1 MAFSED
7 PVYVSLD
14 QKFDKVLAD
23 MKPYVL
29 KLPHKTDRQK
39 CAIWIKKLCEP
50 VTGITGRKNRNAY
63 AQLML
68 HMLKRGVLE
77 GPFTSKPQD
86 GELPTLPPY
95 MSIYFDEPSSSPD
108 TDDKVPDWVNGELT
122 SSVGSSLFR
131 SNIGNPAASST
142 WKSLPSPI
150 SPQKSRR
157 RAYTSIGIDLDR
169 DPGYTSPSRG
179 LEKPQPGPY
188 DDSFLGRGHQQDRV
202 HFMSDDEGSYI
213 KKDEQKKKKDK
224 IRKKG
229 SDEELAQPSP
239 PGYETG
245 GVTNLFG
252 TTGGTTFFDDHTKDY
267 GKENIQMK
275 TKMLEARFHEEKLKL
290 QQRHDVAVQKILDR
304 KNTEI
309 EELKANYRAKA
320 KELEDTITKLERK
333 IQSVVRDSQNV
344 RETKDKQIAEL
355 RKMVEDTTEKRKS
368 DFERKMAA
376 MIKIYLPWNFQM
388 NRTNCCWIA
397 APELVNNRAGL
408 QTVSK
413 KLLPGQQVKGQYSL
427 LKELLHLQFICLHK
441 EITSTLR
448 SKGQRSRLFYDLKLD
463 NSLVLLKNK
472 LNPILYLQHSKI
484 HVWIGKDICLRFL
497 KNRKQKLLAYQKHF
511 LDIRTS
517 ISPSSP
523 LRQSGDESLHYIGSC
538 GAICTICLSKVKR
551 DGRRRRDSF
560 HLTSTSF
567 HGSVITRLS
576 NNINDYDITRKL
588 RKLCRIVK
596 KFEDNLNRFLELH
609 KKAYNHHLES
619 IITGDKNQGA
629 VFRAL
634 PVYR

>member
-188 DDSFLGRGHQQDRV
+188 
-202 HFMSDDEGSYI
+202 
-213 KKDEQKKKKDK
+213 
-224 IRKKG
+224 G